1 MHELPV
7 IRSNRQC
14 CHITFISTF
23 SFNHVMTAS
32 SYPHTPNLSVFR
44 FQLKLG
50 AGVSKCFLADNITG
64 VLNQTVNSSLLKEW
78 LDVLNTS
85 HRSWNDSYFPKRWQM
100 EEANKSFFKDKILL
114 WETWPPPGMK
124 GTIKRTSKVEVLF
137 IAFQWSVC
145 MVPDWHSMQEFGKK
159 SVTQRYS
166 PKRQVC
172 GLKLWVSTLLP
183 SLKKKGGG
191 SSCVFLKNG
200 WAGRAG

>member
-1 MHELPV
+1 MWWQRVLIHTHP
-7 IRSNRQC
+7 IFQ
-14 CHITFISTF
+14 
-23 SFNHVMTAS
+23 SFAF
-32 SYPHTPNLSVFR
+32 NLSWVQVF
-44 FQLKLG
+44 QNASWLTILQ
-50 AGVSKCFLADNITG
+50 

-100 EEANKSFFKDKILL
+100 EEANKSFFKDKILV
-114 WETWPPPGMK
+114 WETQPPPEMK

-183 SLKKKGGG
+183 SLKKKVGGVIL
-191 SSCVFLKNG
+191 CIP
-200 WAGRAG
+200 